1 MKRPLQPLLNWSCWA
16 ALRFFFGT
24 AGYEH
29 AVRNVNKEPEEPA
42 QVADQEESPVAE
54 AWQGFVEAK
63 VGPAA
68 FGQICHLHFEPL
80 TIMEVIYSWSFP
92 FDLVSMV

>member
-16 ALRFFFGT
+16 ALRGFVGT
-24 AGYEH
+24 AGDEH

-63 VGPAA
+63 VGPVA
-68 FGQICHLHFEPL
+68 FGADKSAIFISSHSR
-80 TIMEVIYSWSFP
+80 SWKLFTAGAFP
-92 FDLVSMV
+92 SI